1 MADIRRIL
9 CPVDFSSAS
18 RHALDH
24 AVMIAGWYRARITA
38 VHVRPPAILLE
49 PPILFA
55 ELSDAPVATPED
67 VEARLHN
74 WLAPVRAAGI
84 GCDVLAVDGPNPAR
98 RIVDLVAKLEA
109 DLIVLGTHGRSGFER
124 LLLGS
129 VTEKVVR
136 MAQCPV
142 VTVPPPSVATST
154 LPFRRI
160 LCGIDFSQSSMD
172 GLRFAVSL
180 ATESNSALTLL
191 HVLEFPPESEPL
203 ATLPFDMS
211 TYRAAVQ
218 EDATSRL
225 VNLISDDIRAAC
237 QPATRLVHGKP
248 YEQILAV
255 AEELRSDLI
264 VLGVHGRK
272 TFDMML
278 FGSTTNQVI
287 RRATCPVLTL
297 NR

>member
-1 MADIRRIL
+1 MADFRRIL
-9 CPVDFSSAS
+9 CPVDFSDAS

-24 AVMIAGWYRARITA
+24 AVMIAGWYKARITA
-38 VHVRPPAILLE
+38 LHVRHPAFLVE

-55 ELSDAPVATPED
+55 ELGDGPVATLED
-67 VEARLHN
+67 VETRLHN

-84 GCDVLAVDGPNPAR
+84 ACDVLAVDGASPAR
-98 RIVDLVAKLEA
+98 RIVDLAARIEA

-136 MAQCPV
+136 TAQCPV

-160 LCGIDFSQSSMD
+160 LCGIDFSESSSD

-191 HVLEFPPESEPL
+191 HVLEFPQESEPL
-203 ATLPFDMS
+203 ATLPFAMS
-211 TYRAAVQ
+211 TYRAAVE
-218 EDATSRL
+218 EDSTRRL
-225 VNLISDDIRAAC
+225 VNLISDDIPAAC
-237 QPATRLVHGKP
+237 KPATRLVHGKP
-248 YEQILAV
+248 HEQILAV
-255 AEELRSDLI
+255 AQELRSDLI

-272 TFDMML
+272 AFDIMI

>member
-1 MADIRRIL
+1 MADFRRIL
-9 CPVDFSSAS
+9 CPVDFSDAS

-24 AVMIAGWYRARITA
+24 AVMIAGWYKARITA
-38 VHVRPPAILLE
+38 LHVRHPAFLVE

-55 ELSDAPVATPED
+55 ELGDAPVATLED
-67 VEARLHN
+67 VETRLHH

-84 GCDVLAVDGPNPAR
+84 ACDVLAVDGASPAR
-98 RIVDLVAKLEA
+98 RIVDLAARIEA

-136 MAQCPV
+136 IAQCPV

-160 LCGIDFSQSSMD
+160 LCGIDFSESSRD

-191 HVLEFPPESEPL
+191 HVLEFPQESEPL
-203 ATLPFDMS
+203 ATLPFDTS
-211 TYRAAVQ
+211 AYRAAV
-218 EDATSRL
+218 EDDAARRL

-237 QPATRLVHGKP
+237 QPATRLAHGKP
-248 YEQILAV
+248 YEQVLAV
-255 AEELRSDLI
+255 AQELRSDLI

-272 TFDMML
+272 AVDIMI